1 MVGLQT
7 AMKLPRVASIFSL
20 WLLAAGSASAGMT
33 VVTLTD
39 VAAAR
44 LDALSFFLVTYL
56 VISWV
61 VKLIWNQL
69 AKSFTALPKL
79 KYREALGVVF
89 VTGLLFYVVLTMIS
103 GARELLTPGAWE
115 KQGSGYRLRDGEA
128 ATLTKEERREALLA
142 LKEGIWAYAKNSGG
156 KAPTGPFGGE
166 VAAELWNYGD
176 GGLYALVPGVKPGGG
191 RSIMVYEPSTAGG
204 RRFVLLADGT
214 IEDRAEGD
222 LKREL
227 DRKIGR

>member
-1 MVGLQT
+1 M
-7 AMKLPRVASIFSL
+7 
-20 WLLAAGSASAGMT
+20 AGMT

-44 LDALSFFLVTYL
+44 IDALSFFLVTYL

-69 AKSFTALPKL
+69 AKSFESLPKL
-79 KYREALGVVF
+79 KYRQALSVVF

-115 KQGSGYRLRDGEA
+115 KQGTGYRLRDGE
-128 ATLTKEERREALLA
+128 TTGLSKEERKKAMA
-142 LKEGIWAYAKNSGG
+142 KLKEAIWEYAKTSGG
-156 KAPTGPFGGE
+156 KAPSGPFGGE
-166 VAAELWNYGD
+166 IPAELWTYGD

-191 RSIMVYEPSTAGG
+191 REVLVYEPSLAGG
-204 RRFVLLADGT
+204 RRFVLLADGS

-222 LKREL
+222 LKGEL
-227 DRKIGR
+227 DRRLER

>member
-1 MVGLQT
+1 
-7 AMKLPRVASIFSL
+7 MKARLPVFAGCI
-20 WLLAAGSASAGMT
+20 WLLATGSASAGMT

-44 LDALSFFLVTYL
+44 IDALSFFLVTYL
-56 VISWV
+56 VISLV
-61 VKLIWNQL
+61 VKVIWNQL
-69 AKSFTALPKL
+69 AKSFASLPKL
-79 KYREALGVVF
+79 KYRQALGVVF

-115 KQGSGYRLRDGEA
+115 KQGSGYRLRGEERA
-128 ATLTKEERREALLA
+128 ALTKEERREALSE
-142 LKEGIWAYAKNSGG
+142 LKEAIWDFAKSSGG
-156 KAPTGPFGGE
+156 KAPSGPFGGE
-166 VAAELWNYGD
+166 VAAELWNFGD

-191 RSIMVYEPSTAGG
+191 REVMVYEPSMAGG
-204 RRFVLLADGT
+204 RRFVLLADGS

-227 DRKIGR
+227 DRIIER

>member
-1 MVGLQT
+1 
-7 AMKLPRVASIFSL
+7 MKVWNSIPIACL
-20 WLLAAGSASAGMT
+20 WLFSTGIASAGMT

-44 LDALSFFLVTYL
+44 IDALSFFLVTYG
-56 VISWV
+56 VISLV
-61 VKLIWNQL
+61 VKGIWNQL
-69 AKSFTALPKL
+69 AKSFSSLPKL

-115 KQGSGYRLRDGEA
+115 KQGSGYRLRGEERA
-128 ATLTKEERREALLA
+128 ALTKDERRKALSE
-142 LKEGIWAYAKNSGG
+142 LKEAIWDFAKTSGG
-156 KAPTGPFGGE
+156 KAPPVPFGGE
-166 VAAELWNYGD
+166 VAAGLWNFGD

-191 RSIMVYEPSTAGG
+191 REVMVYEPSMAGG
-204 RRFVLLADGT
+204 RRFVLLADGS

-227 DRKIGR
+227 DRIIAR

>member
-1 MVGLQT
+1 
-7 AMKLPRVASIFSL
+7 
-20 WLLAAGSASAGMT
+20 MT

-39 VAAAR
+39 VAEAR
-44 LDALSFFLVTYL
+44 LDALSFFLFTYF

-69 AKSFTALPKL
+69 AKSFAALPKL

-89 VTGLLFYVVLTMIS
+89 VSGLLFYVVLTMIS

-115 KQGSGYRLRDGEA
+115 KQGSGYRLRGEEVTA
-128 ATLTKEERREALLA
+128 LTKEERRMAIA
-142 LKEGIWAYAKNSGG
+142 RLKDAIWEHAKASGG
-156 KAPTGPFGGE
+156 KAPLGPFSGE
-166 VAAELWNYGD
+166 ISAELWSYGD
-176 GGLYALVPGVKPGGG
+176 GGFYCLVPGVKPGGG
-191 RSIMVYEPSTAGG
+191 REILVYEPSMAGG

-227 DRKIGR
+227 DRKLEL

>member
-1 MVGLQT
+1 MNARNALS
-7 AMKLPRVASIFSL
+7 LASV
-20 WLLAAGSASAGMT
+20 WLLASGNAFAGMT

-44 LDALSFFLVTYL
+44 IDALSFFLVTYL
-56 VISWV
+56 LISWA
-61 VKLIWNQL
+61 VKGIWNQL
-69 AKSFTALPKL
+69 AKSFATLPIL
-79 KYREALGVVF
+79 KYRQALGVVF

-115 KQGSGYRLRDGEA
+115 KQGSGYRLRDGEQA
-128 ATLTKEERREALLA
+128 ALTKEERRKALSE
-142 LKEGIWAYAKNSGG
+142 LKEAIWAYAKANDG
-156 KAPTGPFGGE
+156 KAPSGPFGGE
-166 VAAELWNYGD
+166 VAAELWNFGD
-176 GGLYALVPGVKPGGG
+176 GGFYALVPGVKPGGG
-191 RSIMVYEPSTAGG
+191 REVMVYEPSMAGG

-227 DRKIGR
+227 DRRLER

>member
-1 MVGLQT
+1 M
-7 AMKLPRVASIFSL
+7 
-20 WLLAAGSASAGMT
+20 AGMT

-44 LDALSFFLVTYL
+44 IDALSFFLVTYL

-69 AKSFTALPKL
+69 AKSFESLPKL
-79 KYREALGVVF
+79 KYRQALSVVF

-115 KQGSGYRLRDGEA
+115 KQGTGYRLRNGE
-128 ATLTKEERREALLA
+128 TTGLSKEERKKAMA
-142 LKEGIWAYAKNSGG
+142 KLKEAIWEYAKTSGG
-156 KAPTGPFGGE
+156 KAPSGPFGGE
-166 VAAELWNYGD
+166 IPAELWTYGD

-191 RSIMVYEPSTAGG
+191 REVLVYEPSLAGG
-204 RRFVLLADGT
+204 RRFVLLADGS

-227 DRKIGR
+227 DRIMER